1 VEQNTLDEERQGT
14 PLEQTGGVESSLTP
28 PLAPVTAHRRSGL
41 GRWMVRLLV
50 IFLFVQLA
58 LWFAVGRRGLTRMA
72 PEMII
77 NDISSVVGMGGG
89 ESSQPTAL
97 RPRVYVISDRLVS
110 VIGSSKYDRLERS
123 LGLFN
128 GLLLATNEDQFI
140 ERSSTDGCGDC
151 LFVGL
156 RQTLNTPFFS
166 RSYTSYTRPR
176 AFAELHGFTAIS
188 QEREHLHI
196 FVLGR
201 WVPIRSRW
209 IVG

>member
-1 VEQNTLDEERQGT
+1 LEEHRQATPSEQSDGLER
-14 PLEQTGGVESSLTP
+14 PLAP
-28 PLAPVTAHRRSGL
+28 PLAPVTARQRSGF
-41 GRWMVRLLV
+41 GRWMMRLLV
-50 IFLFVQLA
+50 IFLFLQLV

-77 NDISSVVGMGGG
+77 DDISSVAAMGDRQS
-89 ESSQPTAL
+89 EQPAAL

-110 VIGSSKYDRLERS
+110 MIGSSKYDRLERS

-156 RQTLNTPFFS
+156 RQPLNTPFFS

-201 WVPIRSRW
+201 WVPIQSRW
-209 IVG
+209 IVR

>member
-1 VEQNTLDEERQGT
+1 ML
-14 PLEQTGGVESSLTP
+14 
-28 PLAPVTAHRRSGL
+28 
-41 GRWMVRLLV
+41 RLLV
-50 IFLFVQLA
+50 IFLFAQLA

-77 NDISSVVGMGGG
+77 NDISSVAGMGD
-89 ESSQPTAL
+89 ETTTEPAAL

-110 VIGSSKYDRLERS
+110 AIGSSKYDRLERS

-128 GLLLATNEDQFI
+128 GVLLATNQDQFI

-156 RQTLNTPFFS
+156 RQTLNTPFVS
-166 RSYTSYTRPR
+166 RTYTSYTRPR
-176 AFAELHGFTAIS
+176 AFAELHGFTASS
-188 QEREHLHI
+188 QEREHLHL

-201 WVPIRSRW
+201 WVSVQSRW
-209 IVG
+209 ILG

>member
-1 VEQNTLDEERQGT
+1 MEDERQLT
-14 PLEQTGGVESSLTP
+14 PLEQSDDTERPLSP
-28 PLAPVTAHRRSGL
+28 PLAPVTAHRRSGF
-41 GRWMVRLLV
+41 GRWMLRLLV
-50 IFLFVQLA
+50 IFLFLQLA
-58 LWFAVGRRGLTRMA
+58 LWFAVGRGSLTRMA

-77 NDISSVVGMGGG
+77 NDISSVAGMGDR
-89 ESSQPTAL
+89 ESDQPAAL

-110 VIGSSKYDRLERS
+110 AIGSSKYDRLERS

-176 AFAELHGFTAIS
+176 AFAELHGFTEIS

-201 WVPIRSRW
+201 WVPIQSRW
-209 IVG
+209 IVR